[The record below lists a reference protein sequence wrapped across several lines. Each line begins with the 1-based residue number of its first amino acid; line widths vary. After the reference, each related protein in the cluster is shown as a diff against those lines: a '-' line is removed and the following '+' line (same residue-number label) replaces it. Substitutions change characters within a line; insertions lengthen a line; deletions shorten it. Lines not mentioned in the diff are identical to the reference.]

1 VITGWYR
8 EFRLADMELACRD
21 IWAGAIMTTC
31 SNVPFFATK
40 DGRTIGH
47 SFAVNAAIRALT
59 GKRARILGR
68 PSRNAMRCA
77 LRQVGLPAHA
87 AWQVV
92 VVGDDLALEMCLAR
106 NSGSMG
112 IAVTTGLQ
120 DGAAFARAPKTEKP
134 DVVLDSFV
142 GFVGAVSRLWPVAH
156 PRCSVT
162 VDCEIAQWR
171 SKYRNQA

>member
-1 VITGWYR
+1 
-8 EFRLADMELACRD
+8 
-21 IWAGAIMTTC
+21 MTTC
-31 SNVPFFATK
+31 PNVPFFATK

-134 DVVLDSFV
+134 WGSGL
-142 GFVGAVSRLWPVAH
+142 LLIH
-156 PRCSVT
+156 CCSVT

-171 SKYRNQA
+171 SKYCNQA